1 MILAFYRLISFW
13 IIPLWGVSPES
24 LRYLNWLSLL
34 AGLRIPFLPP
44 QPYKRPRLLSRC
56 LETCKCQREKWLR
69 LLFLLKP
76 FLWDLNSLVSHC
88 PSDFLMASTR
98 LKKKKKSIL
107 PTFPSVFGRKA
118 VHDEPVCHYHQGRC
132 FGGRIWVQVP
142 ARLDPE
148 LKLRPGRWS
157 HWGRGQMWSS
167 KGMLIHPCCPALSF
181 IFLVIID
188 LVRRIQHC
196 YSSNLG
202 FKMC

>member
-98 LKKKKKSIL
+98 LKKKKKVSC
-107 PTFPSVFGRKA
+107 PRFPVFSAGRQSMMNQSA
-118 VHDEPVCHYHQGRC
+118 ITTREDALEGG
-132 FGGRIWVQVP
+132 FGYRSLHAWTQSWSCVLAGGATGGGGKCEVQK
-142 ARLDPE
+142 E
-148 LKLRPGRWS
+148 
-157 HWGRGQMWSS
+157 
-167 KGMLIHPCCPALSF
+167 C
-181 IFLVIID
+181 
-188 LVRRIQHC
+188 
-196 YSSNLG
+196 
-202 FKMC
+202 